1 MAALYLYSYLY
12 DSFSSEMTDMRM
24 FLVTSH
30 VLPIKCK
37 VFREI
42 LNSLYDHLIEGITPM
57 LLRDHVSSKVDKDII
72 YPEIAIIPLIVI
84 KTNNPTSAVLLLPFK
99 NLYSC

>member
-1 MAALYLYSYLY
+1 
-12 DSFSSEMTDMRM
+12 MTDMRM

-72 YPEIAIIPLIVI
+72 YPAEIAIIPLIVI